1 MCLVSTYTFPEEF
14 NEGNLFCDCYDFIGN
29 DHDLFYKKEHCTC
42 YIIVV
47 DQLCILM
54 TQGALWGRVK
64 GICLCQKGHCFC
76 VYFLLC

>member
-14 NEGNLFCDCYDFIGN
+14 NEGNLFCNCYDFIGN

-47 DQLCILM
+47 DQLC
-54 TQGALWGRVK
+54 
-64 GICLCQKGHCFC
+64 
-76 VYFLLC
+76 FL